1 MGKVQEIIQDRVRS
15 TCGQIISRMSA
26 DKVMDS
32 EVVGV
37 NVKQVEEVVSK
48 VKKEHMR
55 NYAVAFLHHG
65 RFCGHKPEAR

>member
-1 MGKVQEIIQDRVRS
+1 MGKVQEIIQDRVR
-15 TCGQIISRMSA
+15 RMSA

-32 EVVGV
+32 EVGKRETVGV

-55 NYAVAFLHHG
+55 NYAVA
-65 RFCGHKPEAR
+65 